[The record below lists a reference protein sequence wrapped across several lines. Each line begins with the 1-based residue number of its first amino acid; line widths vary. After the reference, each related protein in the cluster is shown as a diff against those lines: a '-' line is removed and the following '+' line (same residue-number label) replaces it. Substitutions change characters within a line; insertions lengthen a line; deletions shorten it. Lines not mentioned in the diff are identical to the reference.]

1 MSYAL
6 SPFNFYYSGC
16 TSSLKNTLKISGRQ
30 KHGHFGNNTLTNVPL
45 FKRVYCLKL
54 LQRLLNKFPSY
65 SVLPK
70 SFAGWLYLGN
80 LVTFPQY

>member
-6 SPFNFYYSGC
+6 SPFNFYYLGC

-30 KHGHFGNNTLTNVPL
+30 KHGHFGNNTLMNVPL

-54 LQRLLNKFPSY
+54 LQRLLNKFPSSY
-65 SVLPK
+65 PRVLQ
-70 SFAGWLYLGN
+70 GGCILEIL
-80 LVTFPQY
+80 